1 MCYLQIF
8 RFYDILYVL
17 PKRVSSAVIWIR
29 KSRISVYAYLIT
41 ASDTRQ
47 HENSQMRDK
56 GEQKM
61 YEIFMQLCQRNNVA
75 PNYVGRQLGIA
86 SSSLSDWKSGR
97 SELKTD
103 KLKKIADYFGV
114 TLDYLV
120 TGKETEHEPYY
131 KDEESRELA
140 DFLFQNPQYKTLF
153 SAVRDIPPEDL
164 KMVQDLLE
172 RLKPK
177 GNNYGA

>member
-1 MCYLQIF
+1 M
-8 RFYDILYVL
+8 YD
-17 PKRVSSAVIWIR
+17 
-29 KSRISVYAYLIT
+29 
-41 ASDTRQ
+41 
-47 HENSQMRDK
+47 
-56 GEQKM
+56 
-61 YEIFMQLCQRNNVA
+61 IFMQLCQRKGVSVYQVVRA
-75 PNYVGRQLGIA
+75 TGVPA
-86 SSSLSDWKSGR
+86 STMSDWKNGR
-97 SELKTD
+97 SVPKVE
-103 KLKKIADYFGV
+103 KLKLIADYFGV

-177 GNNYGA
+177 DNNYGA